1 MWPPNVGLLTPE
13 QADRKHVKFQVN
25 KDVLS
30 EAVSFAVRIL
40 PLKNKQQILSGILI
54 EADANA
60 LRFSVFDYEV
70 SAQAEVVAKV
80 EESGRILV
88 SSKFLSDIASRLPNA
103 PVEFEAD
110 DSKLVLSC
118 GSSKFTLPLM
128 DVEAYPTLPELPAI
142 NGTISGESFSDA
154 VSQVAMAASRD
165 EIPAWMTGV
174 LIETSQDQIAFTAT
188 DRYRVALK
196 EIDWQSGTSAEL
208 SALVPAKT
216 LQEIAK
222 TFSNQSE
229 ISIAIK
235 SEEERGMIAFKANN
249 RSVTTQLIKEAA
261 RPVRGYFPQAS
272 DNYAIVATQ
281 DLIDSTRRVSLVLD
295 KQPALKYSFAE
306 GAVQL
311 EANESA
317 QASESISAELN
328 GKEIVVM
335 LKPQFLIDALGACHT
350 EFVKISFTNN
360 DNPHKPGPVLITG
373 HGSKEKSDSFK
384 YLLQP
389 NLLR

>member
-1 MWPPNVGLLTPE
+1 MTRLKTDHQFRL
-13 QADRKHVKFQVN
+13 DSIVKFQVN

-40 PLKNKQQILSGILI
+40 PQKNKQQILSGILI

-60 LRFSVFDYEV
+60 LRLSVFDYEV

-88 SSKFLSDIASRLPNA
+88 SSKLLSDISSRLPNA

-110 DSKLVLSC
+110 GTKLKLSC
-118 GSSKFTLPLM
+118 GTSSFTLPTM
-128 DVEAYPTLPELPAI
+128 NVEEYPTLPELPPVS
-142 NGTISGESFSDA
+142 GTISGESFSEA
-154 VSQVAMAASRD
+154 VAQVALAASKD

-174 LIETSQDQIAFTAT
+174 LIETTPKQIAFIAT

-196 EIDWQSGTSAEL
+196 EIEWQSSSTADL
-208 SALVPAKT
+208 AALVPAKT

-222 TFSNQSE
+222 TFANQPE

-235 SEEERGMIAFKANN
+235 PDEERGMIAFKSNN
-249 RSVTTQLIKEAA
+249 RSVTTQLIKEPM
-261 RPVRGYFPQAS
+261 RSVRGYFPEETGNFCVVSA
-272 DNYAIVATQ
+272 Q
-281 DLIDSTRRVSLVLD
+281 DLIDSTRRISLVLE
-295 KQPALKYSFAE
+295 KQPALKYSFA
-306 GAVQL
+306 ASQVVL
-311 EANESA
+311 DANDAA
-317 QASESISAELN
+317 QASESVSAELT
-328 GKEIVVM
+328 GGEVVVM
-335 LKPQFLIDALGACHT
+335 LKPQFLIDGLNATHS
-350 EFVKISFTNN
+350 EFVKITFTNN
-360 DNPHKPGPVLITG
+360 DNPHKPGPVLIAS
-373 HGSKEKSDSFK
+373 HGAKDKADSYR

>member
-1 MWPPNVGLLTPE
+1 M
-13 QADRKHVKFQVN
+13 KFQVN

-88 SSKFLSDIASRLPNA
+88 SSKFLSDIAARLPNA

-110 DSKLVLSC
+110 GTKLLLTC

-128 DVEAYPTLPELPAI
+128 DVEAYPTLPELPAV
-142 NGTISGESFSDA
+142 NGTISGDTFGDA
-154 VSQVAMAASRD
+154 VAQVAMAASKE

-174 LIETSQDQIAFTAT
+174 LIETSPSQIAFTAT

-196 EIDWQSGTSAEL
+196 EIDWTSNTTGDL

-222 TFSNQSE
+222 TFANQPE

-235 SEEERGMIAFKANN
+235 SDEERGMIAFKANN
-249 RSVTTQLIKEAA
+249 RSVTTQLIKDAA
-261 RPVRGYFPQAS
+261 RPVRGYFPS
-272 DNYAIVATQ
+272 TTDNFSIVATQ
-281 DLIDSTRRVSLVLD
+281 DLIDSTRRVALVLD
-295 KQPALKYSFAE
+295 KQPALKYSFSDSS
-306 GAVQL
+306 VQL

-317 QASESISAELN
+317 QASENVSAELT

-350 EFVKISFTNN
+350 EFVKIAFTNN
-360 DNPHKPGPVLITG
+360 ENPHKPGPVLITG
-373 HGSKEKSDSFK
+373 HGAKDKADSFK

>member
-1 MWPPNVGLLTPE
+1 M
-13 QADRKHVKFQVN
+13 KFQVN

-88 SSKFLSDIASRLPNA
+88 SSKFLSDIAARLPNA

-110 DSKLVLSC
+110 GTKLLLMLLTC

-128 DVEAYPTLPELPAI
+128 DVEAYPTLPELPAV
-142 NGTISGESFSDA
+142 NGTISGDTFGDA
-154 VSQVAMAASRD
+154 VAQVAMAASKE

-174 LIETSQDQIAFTAT
+174 LIETSPSQIAFTAT

-196 EIDWQSGTSAEL
+196 EIDWTSNTTGDL

-222 TFSNQSE
+222 TFANQPE

-235 SEEERGMIAFKANN
+235 SDEERGMIAFKANN
-249 RSVTTQLIKEAA
+249 RSVTTQLIKDAA
-261 RPVRGYFPQAS
+261 RPVRGYFPS
-272 DNYAIVATQ
+272 TTDNFSIVATQ
-281 DLIDSTRRVSLVLD
+281 DLIDSTRRVALVLD
-295 KQPALKYSFAE
+295 KQPALKYSFSDSS
-306 GAVQL
+306 VQL

-317 QASESISAELN
+317 QASENVSAELT

-350 EFVKISFTNN
+350 EFVKIAFTNN
-360 DNPHKPGPVLITG
+360 ENPHKPGPVLITG
-373 HGSKEKSDSFK
+373 HGAKDKADSFK

>member
-1 MWPPNVGLLTPE
+1 M
-13 QADRKHVKFQVN
+13 KFQVN

-88 SSKFLSDIASRLPNA
+88 SSKFLSDIAARLPNA

-110 DSKLVLSC
+110 GTKLLLSC

-128 DVEAYPTLPELPAI
+128 DVEAYPTLPELPPV
-142 NGTISGESFSDA
+142 NGTISGDTFGDA
-154 VSQVAMAASRD
+154 VAQVAMAASKE

-174 LIETSQDQIAFTAT
+174 LIETSPTQIAFTAT

-196 EIDWQSGTSAEL
+196 EIDWVSNTAGDL

-222 TFSNQSE
+222 TFANQPE

-235 SEEERGMIAFKANN
+235 SDEERGMIAFKANN
-249 RSVTTQLIKEAA
+249 RSVTTQLIKDAA
-261 RPVRGYFPQAS
+261 RPVRGYFPQTT
-272 DNYAIVATQ
+272 DNFSIVATQ
-281 DLIDSTRRVSLVLD
+281 DLIDSTRRVALVLD
-295 KQPALKYSFAE
+295 KQPALKYSFGEAE
-306 GAVQL
+306 VQL

-317 QASESISAELN
+317 QASESVSAELT

-350 EFVKISFTNN
+350 EFVKIAFTNN
-360 DNPHKPGPVLITG
+360 ENPNKPGPVLITG
-373 HGSKEKSDSFK
+373 HGAKDKADSFK

>member
-1 MWPPNVGLLTPE
+1 M
-13 QADRKHVKFQVN
+13 KFQVN

-88 SSKFLSDIASRLPNA
+88 SSKFLSDIAARLPNA

-110 DSKLVLSC
+110 GTKLLLTC

-128 DVEAYPTLPELPAI
+128 DVEAYPTLPELPAV
-142 NGTISGESFSDA
+142 NGTISGDTFGDA
-154 VSQVAMAASRD
+154 VAQVAMAASKE

-174 LIETSQDQIAFTAT
+174 LIETSPSQIAFTAT

-196 EIDWQSGTSAEL
+196 EIDWTSNTTGDL

-222 TFSNQSE
+222 TFANQPE

-235 SEEERGMIAFKANN
+235 SDEERGMIAFKANN
-249 RSVTTQLIKEAA
+249 RSVTTQLIKDAA
-261 RPVRGYFPQAS
+261 RPVRGYFPS
-272 DNYAIVATQ
+272 TTDNFSIVATQ
-281 DLIDSTRRVSLVLD
+281 DLIDSTRRVALVLD
-295 KQPALKYSFAE
+295 KQPALKYSFSDS
-306 GAVQL
+306 AVQL

-317 QASESISAELN
+317 QASENVSAELT

-350 EFVKISFTNN
+350 EFVKIAFTNN
-360 DNPHKPGPVLITG
+360 ENPHKPGPVLITG
-373 HGSKEKSDSFK
+373 HGAKDKADSLK

-389 NLLR
+389 NLLH

>member
-1 MWPPNVGLLTPE
+1 M
-13 QADRKHVKFQVN
+13 KFQVN

-88 SSKFLSDIASRLPNA
+88 SSKFLSDIAARLPNA

-110 DSKLVLSC
+110 GSKLLLTC

-128 DVEAYPTLPELPAI
+128 DVEAYPTLPELPPV
-142 NGTISGESFSDA
+142 NGTITGDVFGDA
-154 VSQVAMAASRD
+154 VAQVAMAASKE

-174 LIETSQDQIAFTAT
+174 LIETSPTQIAFTAT

-196 EIDWQSGTSAEL
+196 EIDWTTSTSGEL

-222 TFSNQSE
+222 TFANQPE

-235 SEEERGMIAFKANN
+235 SDEDRGMIAFKAGN

-261 RPVRGYFPQAS
+261 RPVRGYFPAGT
-272 DNYAIVATQ
+272 DNYSIVATQ
-281 DLIDSTRRVSLVLD
+281 DLIDSTRRVALVLD
-295 KQPALKYSFAE
+295 KQPALKYSFTDGSVA
-306 GAVQL
+306 L

-317 QASESISAELN
+317 QASESVSAELS

-335 LKPQFLIDALGACHT
+335 LKPQFLIDALGACKT
-350 EFVKISFTNN
+350 EFVKIAFTNN

-373 HGSKEKSDSFK
+373 HGAKDKADSFK

>member
-1 MWPPNVGLLTPE
+1 
-13 QADRKHVKFQVN
+13 VKFQVN

-88 SSKFLSDIASRLPNA
+88 SSKFLSDIAARLPNA

-110 DSKLVLSC
+110 GTKLLLTC

-128 DVEAYPTLPELPAI
+128 DVEAYPTLPELPAV
-142 NGTISGESFSDA
+142 NGTISGDTFGDA
-154 VSQVAMAASRD
+154 VAQVAMAASKE

-174 LIETSQDQIAFTAT
+174 LIETSPSQIAFTAT

-196 EIDWQSGTSAEL
+196 EIDWTSNTTGDL

-222 TFSNQSE
+222 TFANQPE

-235 SEEERGMIAFKANN
+235 SDEERGMIAFKANN
-249 RSVTTQLIKEAA
+249 RSVTTQLIKDAA
-261 RPVRGYFPQAS
+261 RPVRGYFPS
-272 DNYAIVATQ
+272 TTDNFSIVATQ
-281 DLIDSTRRVSLVLD
+281 DLIDSTRRVALVLD
-295 KQPALKYSFAE
+295 KQPALKYSFSDSS
-306 GAVQL
+306 VQL

-317 QASESISAELN
+317 QASENVSAELT

-350 EFVKISFTNN
+350 EFVKIAFTNN
-360 DNPHKPGPVLITG
+360 ENPHKPGPVLITG
-373 HGSKEKSDSFK
+373 HGAKDKADSFK

>member
-1 MWPPNVGLLTPE
+1 M
-13 QADRKHVKFQVN
+13 KFQVN

-40 PLKNKQQILSGILI
+40 PQKNRQQILSGILI

-103 PVEFEAD
+103 PVEFHAD
-110 DSKLVLSC
+110 GTKLQLSC

-128 DVEAYPTLPELPAI
+128 EVEQYPTLPELPAV
-142 NGTISGESFSDA
+142 NGTISGDSFGDA
-154 VSQVAMAASRD
+154 VAQVAMAASKE

-174 LIETSQDQIAFTAT
+174 LIEASASQIAFTAT

-196 EIDWQSGTSAEL
+196 EIDWQSSSKEDL

-222 TFSNQSE
+222 TFANQPE

-235 SEEERGMIAFKANN
+235 SQEDRGMIAFKAGN

-261 RPVRGYFPQAS
+261 RPVRSYFPTGT
-272 DNYAIVATQ
+272 DDYAIVATQ

-295 KQPALKYSFAE
+295 KQPALKYSFGE
-306 GAVQL
+306 TAVQL

-317 QASESISAELN
+317 QASESVSAELT
-328 GKEIVVM
+328 GKPITVM
-335 LKPQFLIDALGACHT
+335 LKPQFLIDALGACHS
-350 EFVKISFTNN
+350 EFVKIAFTNN
-360 DNPHKPGPVLITG
+360 ENPHKPGPVLITG
-373 HGSKEKSDSFK
+373 HGAKDKADSFK

>member
-1 MWPPNVGLLTPE
+1 M
-13 QADRKHVKFQVN
+13 KFQVN

-40 PLKNKQQILSGILI
+40 PQKNRQQILSGILI

-103 PVEFEAD
+103 PVEFHAD
-110 DSKLVLSC
+110 GTKLQLSC

-128 DVEAYPTLPELPAI
+128 EVEQYPTLPELPAV
-142 NGTISGESFSDA
+142 NGTISGDSFGDA
-154 VSQVAMAASRD
+154 VAQVAMAASKE

-174 LIETSQDQIAFTAT
+174 LIEASATQIAFTAT

-196 EIDWQSGTSAEL
+196 EIDWQSSSKEDL

-222 TFSNQSE
+222 TFANQPE

-235 SEEERGMIAFKANN
+235 SQEDRGMIAFKAGN

-261 RPVRGYFPQAS
+261 RPVRSYFPTGT
-272 DNYAIVATQ
+272 DDYAIVATQ

-295 KQPALKYSFAE
+295 KQPALKYSFGE
-306 GAVQL
+306 TAVQL

-317 QASESISAELN
+317 QASESVSAELT
-328 GKEIVVM
+328 GKPITVM
-335 LKPQFLIDALGACHT
+335 LKPQFLIDALGACHS
-350 EFVKISFTNN
+350 EFVKIAFTNN
-360 DNPHKPGPVLITG
+360 ENPHKPGPVLITG
-373 HGSKEKSDSFK
+373 HGAKDKADSFK